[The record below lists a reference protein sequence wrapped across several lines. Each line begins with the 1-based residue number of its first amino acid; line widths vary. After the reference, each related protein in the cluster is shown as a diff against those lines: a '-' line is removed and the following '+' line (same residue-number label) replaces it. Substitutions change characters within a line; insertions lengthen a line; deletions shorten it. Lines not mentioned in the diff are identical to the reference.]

1 MKWKHQDIAWAAAG
15 ASSVGALLAAGGP
28 AWLVAAAAAAT
39 AWAAAQHARRA
50 EHRTHHSAAATQQ
63 AHLQQALQRRDQQ
76 LAYTAHELRTPLA
89 CVVTALELLREGHAS
104 TPAETAEFLDQA
116 TLAAHH
122 LGFLVNDVLDEAAL
136 VAGQLRLH
144 RCDHRVVE
152 LLATAR
158 EVIGLQARSRGIALQ
173 FATVDPEL
181 AIHTDARRFLQILFN
196 LLGNALKFTAPGE
209 LVRVVVEPCG
219 PAVRCSVVDRGAGV
233 PPAARERLFAAFGSA
248 PIGPGHA
255 VPGTGLGLHFCR
267 RLVTQLGG
275 RIGYQPG
282 VACGSVFWF
291 ELPAAAGA
299 SAGPTGGTVAALAR
313 NTVPAR

>member
-1 MKWKHQDIAWAAAG
+1 MKWKHQDIAWAATG
-15 ASSVGALLAAGGP
+15 ASSVGVLLAAGIP
-28 AWLVAAAAAAT
+28 APLVAAAAAAA
-39 AWAAAQHARRA
+39 AWTAAQHARRA
-50 EHRTHHSAAATQQ
+50 ERRTQLTAAAMQQ

-76 LAYTAHELRTPLA
+76 LAYTAHELRTPLS

-122 LGFLVNDVLDEAAL
+122 LGFLVNDVLDDAAL

-144 RCDHRVVE
+144 RRDHRLVD

-173 FATVDPEL
+173 FASVPPDL
-181 AIHTDARRFLQILFN
+181 AVHTDARRFLQILFN

-209 LVRVVVEPCG
+209 LVQVAVEPRG
-219 PAVRCSVVDRGAGV
+219 PSVRCLVVDRGAGV
-233 PPAARERLFAAFGSA
+233 PQAARERLFAAFGCA
-248 PIGPGHA
+248 PVDPGQA

-267 RLVTQLGG
+267 RLVEQLGG
-275 RIGYQPG
+275 RIGYHPG
-282 VACGSVFWF
+282 SDCGSVFWF
-291 ELPAAAGA
+291 ELPAAVGTATAARGA
-299 SAGPTGGTVAALAR
+299 DSTIAPD
-313 NTVPAR
+313 TVPAR